1 MLYLFANDFFFP
13 LDSEREKWS
22 YNNERTSQINYMLFL
37 LYEIMLLSPIWN
49 HATIFL
55 VIIISSI

>member
-22 YNNERTSQINYMLFL
+22 NNNERTSQINYMLFL
-37 LYEIMLLSPIWN
+37 PYELCYFLLYEIMLPS
-49 HATIFL
+49 FL
-55 VIIISSI
+55 LL